1 MPPWRPSVHFSR
13 ACSSLPINTWNELI
27 RNPTYKYHIYFSRS
41 NDPFLNLSIEH
52 YLLENSHKDS
62 TVLFLYTNSPCVV
75 IGRNQ
80 NPWLEVNLQLLK
92 AKAKSGGSQ
101 EQPRDDAGPVVQ
113 LVRRRSG
120 GGTVFHDEGNINY
133 SVICPPAAFTRNKHA
148 EMVTR
153 AMRKFNPRARVN
165 ERHDIVLDQ
174 GKLRQGEATA
184 DSTETHTTRYLSQS
198 NSPLKVSGSA
208 FKLTR
213 NRSLHHGTCL
223 LASPNLS
230 QISKYLHSPA
240 RPYMKAKGVES
251 VRSPVGNVFGDLA
264 QNHVRAFETEV
275 VREFVKMYNLNE
287 DLLSLLRKQG
297 EGIDVQIVDDC
308 CYGYLDQGMVTEVHT
323 GIAQIKV
330 SSWRSLCNPVRSL
343 TLYNRSPWNG
353 RTGRRP
359 NLHFPVMPKKML
371 EETLHHYQNGGL
383 HQ

>member
-1 MPPWRPSVHFSR
+1 M
-13 ACSSLPINTWNELI
+13 
-27 RNPTYKYHIYFSRS
+27 
-41 NDPFLNLSIEH
+41 
-52 YLLENSHKDS
+52 
-62 TVLFLYTNSPCVV
+62 V

-92 AKAKSGGSQ
+92 AKAKPGGSL

-133 SVICPPAAFTRNKHA
+133 SVICPPAAFTRSKHA
-148 EMVTR
+148 EMVMR

-174 GKLRQGEATA
+174 GELRQGEATA
-184 DSTETHTTRYLSQS
+184 DTTETHTPRYLSGP

-230 QISKYLHSPA
+230 QISQYLHSPA

-264 QNHVRAFETEV
+264 GNQVRAFEAEV
-275 VREFVKMYNLNE
+275 VREFLKMYNLNE
-287 DLLSLLRKQG
+287 DPISLHRKQ
-297 EGIDVQIVDDC
+297 EKRMDVQIVDNC
-308 CYGYLDQGMVTEVHT
+308 CYGYLDQEVMTEVHA
-323 GIAQIKV
+323 GVAQIKV
-330 SSWRSLCNPVRSL
+330 SNWRSSYNSIRSL
-343 TLYNRSPWNG
+343 TLYTP
-353 RTGRRP
+353 
-359 NLHFPVMPKKML
+359 
-371 EETLHHYQNGGL
+371 
-383 HQ
+383 